1 MKEINFYKEM
11 ISQIEKNERKLKV
24 YYSDVSN
31 YSIKKYITDFIKQI
45 AKRSG
50 SVDKA
55 FSMMMPSPEQLE
67 DQTFLIKNPVKVK
80 INPNGTHQLF
90 SNFGTGY
97 FSNPKVF
104 DKNVYCKEQHCHSAA
119 FMFAISHL
127 DLQPVILTGFYD
139 RLEKDL
145 DDLINN
151 FDKNMILKTAD
162 SAKSLILKLEEFK
175 SVIALSAQN
184 RTVYTICRYVQELA
198 AEFHSFYN
206 SNRVICDDVELMKSR
221 LALMVAIRI
230 TLKNALDILAVSA
243 PEKM

>member
-50 SVDKA
+50 SVDIA

-127 DLQPVILTGFYD
+127 DLQPVILTGFYN
-139 RLEKDL
+139 RLENDL
-145 DDLINN
+145 DDLKKGFLHSVCLFSVDGEYKVFDGSHAIIMDANLYKTLFNFKPVGSITSSMLIKDIKILKDRNFSVLEYLLERERVLKNNKENN
-151 FDKNMILKTAD
+151 FDDSKNL
-162 SAKSLILKLEEFK
+162 
-175 SVIALSAQN
+175 
-184 RTVYTICRYVQELA
+184 
-198 AEFHSFYN
+198 
-206 SNRVICDDVELMKSR
+206 
-221 LALMVAIRI
+221 
-230 TLKNALDILAVSA
+230 
-243 PEKM
+243 